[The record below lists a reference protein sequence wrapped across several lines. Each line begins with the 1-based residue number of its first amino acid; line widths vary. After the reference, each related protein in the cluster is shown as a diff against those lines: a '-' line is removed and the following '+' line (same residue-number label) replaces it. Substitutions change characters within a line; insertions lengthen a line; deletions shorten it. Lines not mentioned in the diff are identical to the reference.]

1 MGCIRPGVL
10 GKNIFSCLNLIV
22 QNIFSDINFFHMEI
36 VQLTIQ
42 LFTVVNI
49 SDTFLKKSIFVRCD
63 SERNSC
69 TKKLDGSTMIVV
81 NNSIDYICQALCVIS
96 IFILTTLK
104 KLISYTEY
112 IYIAYILHFFFQ
124 IIIYVFNNKYVYFF
138 T

>member
-1 MGCIRPGVL
+1 M
-10 GKNIFSCLNLIV
+10 
-22 QNIFSDINFFHMEI
+22 
-36 VQLTIQ
+36 
-42 LFTVVNI
+42 FTVVNI
-49 SDTFLKKSIFVRCD
+49 SDTFLKKSIFERCD

-112 IYIAYILHFFFQ
+112 IYIAYILHIFFFQ
-124 IIIYVFNNKYVYFF
+124 INIYVFNNKYVYF
-138 T
+138 